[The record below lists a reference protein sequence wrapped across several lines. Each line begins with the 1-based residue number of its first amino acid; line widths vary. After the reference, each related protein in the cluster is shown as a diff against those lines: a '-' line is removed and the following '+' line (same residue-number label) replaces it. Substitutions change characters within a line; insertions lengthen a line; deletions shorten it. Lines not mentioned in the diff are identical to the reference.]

1 MKAIRP
7 NLRRAISIIAKD
19 FEKDFDLNSEDL
31 LALVLLTEPV
41 QSAIRR
47 QAQIINDLLGDE
59 TK

>member
-47 QAQIINDLLGDE
+47 QAQIINDLLSDE